1 MLLSNSSGFSTT
13 LVHDEGCIL
22 PVRPAELLRKR
33 NALDCA
39 QDSRMY
45 FKERLKLKTNHQ
57 YMLQF
62 LVAIPWRSRP
72 SWRQQT
78 AEVMPYAC

>member
-1 MLLSNSSGFSTT
+1 
-13 LVHDEGCIL
+13 L

-45 FKERLKLKTNHQ
+45 FKERL
-57 YMLQF
+57 
-62 LVAIPWRSRP
+62 
-72 SWRQQT
+72 
-78 AEVMPYAC
+78 